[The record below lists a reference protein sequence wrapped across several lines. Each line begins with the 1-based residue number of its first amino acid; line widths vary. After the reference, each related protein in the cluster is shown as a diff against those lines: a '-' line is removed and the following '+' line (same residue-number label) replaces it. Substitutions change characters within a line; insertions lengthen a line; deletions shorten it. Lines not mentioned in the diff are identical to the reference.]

1 MKGLKTGEKYILHEE
16 VAPDGYTIAA
26 DTTFTIDETGKVTS
40 TGTVTKDGIMLVED
54 TMTSVK
60 VSKVD
65 VADGEEL
72 EGAKI
77 QIIDKDG
84 KVVEEWTSGKEAHE
98 VKGLKTGEEYTL
110 HEEVA
115 PDGYTIATDTKFT
128 IDETGNVTST
138 GSVTEDGILLVED
151 AMTSVKISKVDVA
164 DGEELEGAKIQ
175 ILQKD
180 ENGEVEIDG
189 VKYTVVEEWTS
200 GKEPHEV
207 KGLKTGEEYT
217 LHETVAPDGYD
228 LASDT
233 TFVIDETG
241 KVTSTGNTKK
251 NEKGEIIL
259 LVEDALLKGRLE
271 IEKVFEISE
280 ITPEPTPTPSVTPT
294 PEPTETP
301 EPTPEVTPEP
311 TPEVPETIDIPVT
324 KEWDDG
330 NRPAAVN
337 VQLLADGAIV
347 ATATLT
353 EASGWTYTFAGMPR
367 MNGDAEIA
375 YTVKEEPVA
384 WYETEIINGT
394 HIVNHYRPIT
404 TSVTVRK
411 IWDDNNNEAGMRPT
425 GILMKLNNGM
435 NVVLNAANGWTA
447 TISDLP
453 IMMHG
458 QPMSYSW
465 TEQEVLGY
473 TQSEVSVVGNT
484 TIFTNYMRR
493 RPENPPEDKKVTKQ
507 RGNSYV
513 IIEDYG
519 TPLGVDV
526 VINHVGDCFD

>member
-1 MKGLKTGEKYILHEE
+1 
-16 VAPDGYTIAA
+16 
-26 DTTFTIDETGKVTS
+26 
-40 TGTVTKDGIMLVED
+40 
-54 TMTSVK
+54 
-60 VSKVD
+60 
-65 VADGEEL
+65 
-72 EGAKI
+72 
-77 QIIDKDG
+77 
-84 KVVEEWTSGKEAHE
+84 
-98 VKGLKTGEEYTL
+98 
-110 HEEVA
+110 
-115 PDGYTIATDTKFT
+115 
-128 IDETGNVTST
+128 
-138 GSVTEDGILLVED
+138 
-151 AMTSVKISKVDVA
+151 
-164 DGEELEGAKIQ
+164 
-175 ILQKD
+175 
-180 ENGEVEIDG
+180 
-189 VKYTVVEEWTS
+189 
-200 GKEPHEV
+200 V

-251 NEKGEIIL
+251 NEKGETIL

-324 KEWDDG
+324 KEWDDGNNHDG

-453 IMMHG
+453 IMMYG